1 MPYSTRRFYAQS
13 TVVNSRLAIGT
24 CVCLLSG
31 CNHIHFRISQI
42 ERRIQV
48 SVYDGSAVRTFEY
61 SVRQFQICF
70 QISAAMACFAR
81 RIPCIY
87 NSQFDAV
94 CIAFRTELR
103 SEFVELLVC
112 YCFRKMPVPHH
123 AFHIQILNGDIGR
136 LGFRDV
142 TDTLIQIICPD
153 VIQPLMKSLYLQLL
167 LFYI

>member
-48 SVYDGSAVRTFEY
+48 SVYDCFAVRTFEY

-94 CIAFRTELR
+94 SFAFRTEFRPELI
-103 SEFVELLVC
+103 EFLVR
-112 YCFRKMPVPHH
+112 YCFRKMPVFHH

-142 TDTLIQIICPD
+142 IYAL
-153 VIQPLMKSLYLQLL
+153 V
-167 LFYI
+167 